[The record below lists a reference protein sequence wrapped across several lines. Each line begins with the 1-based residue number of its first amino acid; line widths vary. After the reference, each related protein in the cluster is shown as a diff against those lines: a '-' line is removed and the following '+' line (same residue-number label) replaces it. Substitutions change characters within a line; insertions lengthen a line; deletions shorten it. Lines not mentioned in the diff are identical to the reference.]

1 MTSFVR
7 ILPEVEGEQEV
18 NIDNKQRNYKNSHP
32 GRNRRHD
39 YSSPTKTVSRKHT
52 LSIEYV

>member
-7 ILPEVEGEQEV
+7 ILPKVEGEQEV